1 MDVGVVFR
9 VNVLQLGMDG
19 RVAGAGP
26 AGKALIDLDEGIAGV
41 EVGVAAELW
50 FRAVLSTYS

>member
-1 MDVGVVFR
+1 VDVGVVFR

-19 RVAGAGP
+19 RVAGAGQ
-26 AGKALIDLDEGIAGV
+26 AGESLVNLDEGIAGV